1 MQAAIPIT
9 TAEDLSAHLRSLGVR
24 TGDHLTVH
32 SRILSFGRI
41 QGGVATVSEAAEA
54 LRAMEKYDT
63 VLRDNVDLR
72 ANTLTSKLIA
82 AIHEG
87 DFDSETESNIQQYIK
102 LDLSSFTKHGIFAIG
117 YIRLEQLKR
126 AKPRNMRWPSKTF
139 STSLKCPNGTRIIPC
154 TAVIISTEL

>member
-9 TAEDLSAHLRSLGVR
+9 TAEDLSADLRSLGVR

-41 QGGVATVSEAAEA
+41 QGGVATVSEAAET

-72 ANTLTSKLIA
+72 ANTLTNKLIA

-126 AKPRNMRWPSKTF
+126 AKPEGTCGGLQKPS
-139 STSLKCPNGTRIIPC
+139 RHR
-154 TAVIISTEL
+154 